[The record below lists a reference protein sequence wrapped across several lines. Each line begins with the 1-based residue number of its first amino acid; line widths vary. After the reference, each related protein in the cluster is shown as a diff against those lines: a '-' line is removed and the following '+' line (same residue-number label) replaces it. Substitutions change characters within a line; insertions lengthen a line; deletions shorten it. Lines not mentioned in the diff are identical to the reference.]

1 MESGALPMCDCAGD
15 EEENWRAVWKAGRRK
30 VGMLIEDGEEEA
42 ITRRAGARVVESMVV
57 WLVEPSTS
65 LSLFK

>member
-30 VGMLIEDGEEEA
+30 VGMLIDGEEEA

-65 LSLFK
+65 LSLFE